1 MTLKKGKLVRGLFA
15 TLSFLMAFCMLLTGC
30 GGKGLES
37 GFDASNGDMSPKY
50 YCAYKSDTNKFS
62 INDVSL
68 EFYYGGVFTAYLE
81 NERENASNYPMFEI
95 YFMNDEEDKI
105 LIRTVEENLISEK
118 YRCTPK
124 ENIFGNII
132 GWKFNH
138 SEILTIPNEL
148 FTKESGRISFVIYAE
163 DVNAYKEDVNAYAG
177 KGPKIDLVTGETIR
191 YNIDGDNVILSP
203 NN

>member
-1 MTLKKGKLVRGLFA
+1 MNLNKGKIVRGLFA
-15 TLSFLMAFCMLLTGC
+15 TLSLLLAFCMLLTGC

-37 GFDASNGDMSPKY
+37 EFDESNGDMRPKY

-62 INDVSL
+62 VNDVTL
-68 EFYYGGVFTAYLE
+68 EFYYGGYFSDNLE
-81 NERENASNYPMFEI
+81 HEREYTSNYPTFGL

-105 LIRTVEENLISEK
+105 CIRTVEENFKSEK

-138 SEILTIPNEL
+138 SEILTIPKEL
-148 FTKESGRISFVIYAE
+148 FTKGSGKITFAIYAE

-177 KGPKIDLVTGETIR
+177 MGPKIDLVTCETIR